1 MKKRKVKKEKFQE
14 DYGVPKFCRTNG
26 TVSDID
32 IANTDKYYVCYTD
45 GSCDN
50 LKAPHVGG
58 ASYVVIKDNV
68 VVYTKNHGTIETT
81 NNRMEML
88 AIISAAK
95 YCPEDSIVDIY
106 SDSQYAINVLSGTW
120 KHKTN
125 TDLYNLFLKCSSHL
139 RSIRFFWV
147 KGHNGDKYNELA
159 DELAYGAYCDKCKEL
174 GITPSSRH

>member
-1 MKKRKVKKEKFQE
+1 MTKRKLIKEKYQE
-14 DYGVPKFCRTNG
+14 EWCVPKFCRKNAV
-26 TVSDID
+26 VSEDDIL
-32 IANTDKYYVCYTD
+32 NTDKHYVCYTD

-50 LKAPHVGG
+50 IKQPHAGGSSYIVLKDEEIVHVKSCGFL
-58 ASYVVIKDNV
+58 K
-68 VVYTKNHGTIETT
+68 TT

-88 AIISAAK
+88 AIISAAN

-125 TDLYNLFLKCSSHL
+125 ADLYHLFLKCSRHL

-147 KGHNGDKYNELA
+147 KGHNGDRYNEMA
-159 DELAYGAYCDKCKEL
+159 DELAYGAYCKKCEQY
-174 GITPSSRH
+174 GIKPSSRH